1 MNKIYRPCAGIV
13 VFNNDGLLFLGN
25 RVGIENSW
33 QFPQGG
39 IEKNETILEAAK
51 RELFEETGIK
61 SVIHV
66 YTEDMPIRYEFNEIN
81 LDTKVKI
88 ENHEMAK
95 YQSNMITF
103 EEMRREYNR
112 RRRVLVDGFK
122 KMGLDCFE
130 PLGAF
135 YVFPSIKKFNIPS
148 EEFALRLLHEE
159 KVACVP
165 GTAFGTGGE
174 GYLRISYCY
183 SEDELVEALK
193 RIEKFIAKL

>member
-66 YTEDMPIRYEFNEIN
+66 YTEDMPIRYEFNGKIKSNFRKKGIFNDGQEIYFSLFYFNGSDSEIN
-81 LDTKVKI
+81 LKVFEQEFDKYKWDTFDFAI
-88 ENHEMAK
+88 N
-95 YQSNMITF
+95 NII
-103 EEMRREYNR
+103 
-112 RRRVLVDGFK
+112 DFK
-122 KMGLDCFE
+122 KD
-130 PLGAF
+130 
-135 YVFPSIKKFNIPS
+135 V
-148 EEFALRLLHEE
+148 
-159 KVACVP
+159 
-165 GTAFGTGGE
+165 
-174 GYLRISYCY
+174 YLRIAKKFMPIIEQY
-183 SEDELVEALK
+183 LEAK
-193 RIEKFIAKL
+193 S